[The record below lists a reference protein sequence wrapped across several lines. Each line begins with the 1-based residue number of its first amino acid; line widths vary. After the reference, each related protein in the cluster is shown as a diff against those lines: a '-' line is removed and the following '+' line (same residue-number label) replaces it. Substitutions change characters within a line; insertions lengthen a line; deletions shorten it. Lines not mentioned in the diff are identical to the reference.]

1 MATKYLLDTN
11 VLLYLMTNDRR
22 LGKTA
27 QDLLDRDLDRCVVSV
42 ASLWE
47 IAIKQRVRKL
57 ELPAEIEDVLD
68 ELQVRILPLAAGH
81 IARCKALPNV
91 DQADP
96 FDLILLAQ
104 AISEEYIFMTA
115 DKKLLNMTIPGLAV
129 MNCRV

>member
-22 LGKTA
+22 LGSTA

-47 IAIKQRVRKL
+47 VAIKQRVHKL
-57 ELPAEIEDVLD
+57 KLPAEVEDVLD
-68 ELQVRILPLAAGH
+68 ELQVRILPVAAGH
-81 IARCKALPNV
+81 VAKYKALP
-91 DQADP
+91 DIDHADP

-104 AISEEYIFMTA
+104 AISEELILMTA
-115 DKKLLNMTIPGLAV
+115 DKKLLGMTIPGLAI
-129 MNCRV
+129 MNCRE